1 MSTQPTRPDGLKD
14 AVINAFCRKMPVP
27 PISAT
32 GLPRALA
39 SAFLVKYSTTMR
51 ISVLVSALLFYVF
64 VSPGS
69 AELSRAKQY
78 YLEGKWAKA
87 VQEYRI
93 VVDEEPTVQTLNR
106 FGEAYYFSGDLR
118 AAENAF
124 KRAMAL
130 KENPESAILIAMVHA
145 VRDKRKI
152 SELEGLSD
160 TYGESA
166 LFFKALGAAH
176 LKHKDHSGAMGYL
189 LLSIEKDPGDY
200 MAHFY
205 IGLIRE
211 RKHRYDS
218 AIEAY
223 KKSLEI
229 NPIFAQAVNNVGYCY
244 KERRYYTY
252 AIEMYE
258 KAIAMEPDN
267 ANFHY
272 NLGNAL
278 THKKRIEEALDE
290 YTRAVELAPDFAKAH
305 YNLGRSYI
313 GLDMH
318 EEGVK
323 SLQLYLKYWD
333 KSLSGSDAPPRS
345 VVKDEIAGLKD
356 IIKYGPEVE
365 DGGY

>member
-1 MSTQPTRPDGLKD
+1 MSTQPPRPGGLKD

-27 PISAT
+27 PIPAT
-32 GLPRALA
+32 GLSRTLGP
-39 SAFLVKYSTTMR
+39 AFLVKYSTTMR

-69 AELSRAKQY
+69 AELSQAEQY

-87 VQEYRI
+87 VQEYRAVI
-93 VVDEEPTVQTLNR
+93 DEDPTVKTLNR
-106 FGEAYYFSGDLR
+106 LGEAYYFSGDLR

-124 KRAMAL
+124 ERAMAL

-152 SELEGLSD
+152 SDLKSLLG

-166 LFFKALGAAH
+166 LLFKALGAAH

-211 RKHRYDS
+211 RKHRYAA

-229 NPIFAQAVNNVGYCY
+229 NPVFAQAANNAGYCY

-267 ANFHY
+267 ASFHY

-278 THKKRIEEALDE
+278 THKHQIKEALDE
-290 YTRAVELAPDFAKAH
+290 YKRAVELAPDFAKAH

-318 EEGVK
+318 GEGIE

-333 KSLSGSDAPPRS
+333 KSLSGSDAPSRD
-345 VVKDEIAGLKD
+345 VVKDEIAVLRD
-356 IIKYGPEVE
+356 IIEYGTEGE